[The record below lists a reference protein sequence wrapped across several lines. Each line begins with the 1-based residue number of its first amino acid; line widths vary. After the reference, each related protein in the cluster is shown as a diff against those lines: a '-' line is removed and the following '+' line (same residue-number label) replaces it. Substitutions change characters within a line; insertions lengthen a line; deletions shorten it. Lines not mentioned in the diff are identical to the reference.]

1 MQVRKEQVR
10 IERSPITKDG
20 GVDPIIF
27 QEATDFTA
35 QPLAAKIDLYRRQ
48 NPNRAAMRGISK
60 ELPPGRIRHDFPQ
73 TRPSYRVKAPLRIM
87 REKRPREGR
96 RMHIAGDIAGTEK
109 DRLWRICHAED
120 EPARI
125 SVTLN

>member
-1 MQVRKEQVR
+1 MQVGKEKVR

-27 QEATDFTA
+27 EEATDFTA
-35 QPLAAKIDLYRRQ
+35 QPLAAKIDLHRRQ

-73 TRPSYRVKAPLRIM
+73 TRPSYRMETSPGIV
-87 REKRPREGR
+87 REKSTCESR

-109 DRLWRICHAED
+109 DRLWGICHEED

-125 SVTLN
+125 SVTP